1 MQIESMI
8 SHDKSWFKNI
18 HMLFLKEESL
28 KIQSLLEQGGK
39 RWRELVFTAY
49 QVFLS
54 PFRNAGTPGF

>member
-1 MQIESMI
+1 MQSESMI

-18 HMLFLKEESL
+18 HMLFLQEE
-28 KIQSLLEQGGK
+28 LLEHNGGK
-39 RWRELVFTAY
+39 RWRELVFTAD